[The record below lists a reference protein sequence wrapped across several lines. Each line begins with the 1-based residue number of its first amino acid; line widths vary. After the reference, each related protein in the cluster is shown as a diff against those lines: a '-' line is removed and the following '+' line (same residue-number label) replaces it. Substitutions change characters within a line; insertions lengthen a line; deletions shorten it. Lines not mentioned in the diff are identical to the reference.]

1 MSSTV
6 TISPA
11 IAVLENDFSA
21 SCLVTPWSSAASV
34 QWKLN
39 DKALLLRPR
48 LSQTDTAHTTSVVVD
63 RATERLAGRWTCAVT
78 HQGKEWTAS
87 ATLTIEGEA
96 FFLLGRR

>member
-63 RATERLAGRWTCAVT
+63 QATERLAGRWTCAVT